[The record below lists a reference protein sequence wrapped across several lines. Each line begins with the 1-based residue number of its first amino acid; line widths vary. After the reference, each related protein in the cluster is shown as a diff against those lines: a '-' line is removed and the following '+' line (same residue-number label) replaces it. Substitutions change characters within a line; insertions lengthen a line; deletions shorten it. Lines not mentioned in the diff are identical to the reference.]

1 MAKSKRHMNVPKERV
16 LERVVCRATTPMSE
30 HNQEEPKSCQAKP

>member
-16 LERVVCRATTPMSE
+16 LERVVCRATTSMSE